1 MKNTDKL
8 KFFNKRPFLIILI
21 CLITGIL
28 LLNYYLY
35 KTTIF
40 FVLLSVFLLVLTVY
54 SIRYRSLT
62 IFAVCFLIC
71 IAGVFLLA
79 VEIRSFN
86 QKPDIAVGSQVV
98 GVIKER
104 REKYSN
110 RYYVSIKTING
121 IECDG
126 VLDVICQDTSV
137 DYNFADGSEVYFS
150 VTDFSESSLFYRDI
164 INERSVGNDIKY
176 RVITNEMSLIKVNKT
191 LRYRVRE
198 RIRKSLYKCL
208 SNENAELIYSTFFG
222 NKTDLNT
229 ELYESY
235 QITGVAHILAVSGL
249 HVGIVVLV
257 LKKILQK
264 LKVNKYAILAIIL
277 AFLIFYAYLC
287 NWSVSVLRAGTMAVI
302 GILAPLFF
310 KRYDFLT
317 SISFAGVLLLVIRP
331 SSLFSISFVLSF
343 MAVLGICLIFP
354 IFEKWLKKKNI
365 TNSTITSLALSIATN
380 FALIGPSVYYFT
392 TVNPMGIIS
401 NIIVLPLFSVIF
413 IGSFIL
419 VMMSLVLPFL
429 SYLFYLINPLIDVLN
444 LLVTMLSRFSFSF
457 EANEIGFIVI
467 INWAIFLLFLSK
479 FNLKKGWI
487 KAVSVLIIFSIF
499 ALQLGLKIY

>member
-1 MKNTDKL
+1 MKNTDKF
-8 KFFNKRPFLIILI
+8 KFFNKRPFLIVLI
-21 CLITGIL
+21 CLIVGIL

-40 FVLLSVFLLVLTVY
+40 FVLLGVFLLVVVAY
-54 SIRYRSLT
+54 SIYYKSMA
-62 IFAVCFLIC
+62 IFIVCFLFC
-71 IAGVFLLA
+71 IAGISLLA
-79 VEIRSFN
+79 FEIKSFN
-86 QKPDIAVGSQVV
+86 QRPDMAVGSQIV
-98 GVIKER
+98 GTVKER

-126 VLDVICQDTSV
+126 VLDVICQDTST

-150 VTDFSESSLFYRDI
+150 VTEFSESTLFYNDT
-164 INERSVGNDIKY
+164 INESVVGNDIKY
-176 RVITNEMSLIKVNKT
+176 RVITGEMSLIKVNKT
-191 LRYRVRE
+191 LRYKVRN
-198 RIRKSLYKCL
+198 RIKNYLYKCL

-222 NKTDLNT
+222 DKTDLNT

-257 LKKILQK
+257 LKKILQAIK
-264 LKVNKYAILAIIL
+264 TNKYCILAIIL

-302 GILAPLFF
+302 GLLAPLFF
-310 KRYDFLT
+310 RHYDFLS
-317 SISFAGVLLLVIRP
+317 SISFAGVLLLLVRP

-354 IFEKWLKKKNI
+354 IIDKWLKKKNI
-365 TNSTITSLALSIATN
+365 HNSTIESLGLSIATN

-392 TVNPMGIIS
+392 TVNFMGIVT
-401 NIIVLPLFSVIF
+401 NIIVLPLFTVIF
-413 IGSFIL
+413 VGSFIL
-419 VMMSLVLPFL
+419 VMLSLILPFL
-429 SYLFYLINPLIDVLN
+429 SYLFYFINPLINVLN
-444 LLVTMLSRFSFSF
+444 LLVSMLSRFSISF
-457 EANEIGFIVI
+457 KANRIGFVII

-499 ALQLGLKIY
+499 AVQLGLKIY

>member
-1 MKNTDKL
+1 MKNADKF

-21 CLITGIL
+21 CLIVGIL

-40 FVLLSVFLLVLTVY
+40 FALLSVFLLVVIFY
-54 SIRYRSLT
+54 SIKYKSFA
-62 IFAVCFLIC
+62 IFVVCFSFC
-71 IAGVFLLA
+71 ILGVLLL
-79 VEIRSFN
+79 VLKIRSFN
-86 QKPDIAVGSQVV
+86 KRPDIAVGSQVV
-98 GVIKER
+98 GTVKER

-110 RYYVSIKTING
+110 RYYVNIKTIND

-126 VLDVICQDTSV
+126 VLDVICQDTST

-150 VTDFSESSLFYRDI
+150 VTEFSESSLFYNDI
-164 INERSVGNDIKY
+164 INERAVGNDIKY
-176 RVITNEMSLIKVNKT
+176 RVITDEMSLIKVNKT
-191 LRYRVRE
+191 LRYKVRN
-198 RIRKSLYKCL
+198 RIKNSLYKCL

-222 NKTDLNT
+222 DKTDLNT

-264 LKVNKYAILAIIL
+264 LKTNKYCIIAIVL

-302 GILAPLFF
+302 GLLAPLFF
-310 KRYDFLT
+310 RRYDFLS
-317 SISFAGVLLLVIRP
+317 SISFAGVLLLLVRP

-354 IFEKWLKKKNI
+354 IIENWLKKLHI
-365 TNSTITSLALSIATN
+365 HNSTMDSLGLSLATN

-392 TVNPMGIIS
+392 TVNPMGIVS

-419 VMMSLVLPFL
+419 VMLSLVLPFL
-429 SYLFYLINPLIDVLN
+429 SYLFYLINPIIDVLN

-457 EANEIGFIVI
+457 EANEIGFVVI
-467 INWAIFLLFLSK
+467 INWAIFMLFLSK

-487 KAVSVLIIFSIF
+487 KAVSVLIVFSIF